1 MSTVSV
7 RLPDSLY
14 QQVKDVVRK
23 EGVSIDQF
31 ISSATAEKISV
42 FATQDYLQER
52 ARRANKKKFEEALSH
67 IPDVE
72 PEEYDKL

>member
-1 MSTVSV
+1 MKEV
-7 RLPDSLY
+7 
-14 QQVKDVVRK
+14 VKK
-23 EGVSIDQF
+23 ERISINQF

-42 FATQDYLQER
+42 FATQDYLEEC
-52 ARRANKKKFEEALSH
+52 AKRANKKKFEEALSH